1 MLFTLIVYQPNGADS
16 CRGYV
21 RRSFDSSLEIWSG
34 NDENALIEL
43 WATHLDKNQDLK
55 DGQAAYE
62 VTLLIEGMAPY
73 ASDVQEFC
81 REDARR
87 EVWTHQEMLEP
98 EFDRLRALVNERL
111 LELNAQRLTAANTLP
126 LANPTAQ
133 EVAERAELTRLLQ
146 KYGSAK

>member
-21 RRSFDSSLEIWSG
+21 RRAFDSNLEVWSG
-34 NDENALIEL
+34 NDENALVEL
-43 WATHLDKNQDLK
+43 WAAHLDKNQDLK

-62 VTLLIEGMAPY
+62 VTLLIEGLAPY
-73 ASDVQEFC
+73 ASDVQEFG

-87 EVWTHQEMLEP
+87 ELWARQEAIEP

-111 LELNAQRLTAANTLP
+111 LELNAQRLTAANTLQQ
-126 LANPTAQ
+126 ANPTAQ